1 MEEKEIG
8 TVEDFFGH
16 INVIAVKLTD
26 EISVGDKIRIKGHTT
41 DLTQEIDSMQMEHQ
55 NVLKAKA
62 GDDIGIKVTD
72 KVRHGDKIYKIIG

>member
-55 NVLKAKA
+55 DVLKAKA